1 LKSIFQLFILTSL
14 VFAMLASGASWG
26 QLATPSFNNQQ
37 GDQQEKLSDLTA
49 ACVRA
54 PKKDKICDAIIEF
67 QQLGYDSVEIIKEY
81 VPLGPFEYAT
91 LTAINYGM
99 TGRIRVRSRAP
110 WSDQW
115 RHIYDYQKDKS
126 MFFIERNF

>member
-1 LKSIFQLFILTSL
+1 MKTLPFFLALILFFP
-14 VFAMLASGASWG
+14 VVGRG
-26 QLATPSFNNQQ
+26 QQAYPRLGYPEQ
-37 GDQQEKLSDLTA
+37 DQQQKLSDLAA

-54 PKKDKICDAIIEF
+54 PKKDKVCDAIIEF
-67 QQLGYDSVEIIKEY
+67 QQLGYDTVEIVKEY

-99 TGRIRVRSRAP
+99 TGRIRIRAKAP

-115 RHIYDYQKDKS
+115 RHVYDYKSDKS
-126 MFFIERNF
+126 MFFIERDF